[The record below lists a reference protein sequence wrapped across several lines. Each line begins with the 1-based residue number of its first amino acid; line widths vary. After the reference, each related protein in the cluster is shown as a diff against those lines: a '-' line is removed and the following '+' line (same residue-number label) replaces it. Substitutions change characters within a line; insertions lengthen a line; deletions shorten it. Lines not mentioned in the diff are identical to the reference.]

1 MTTCGAG
8 DHGDSMYDP
17 NRSPFAPPSADDD
30 GWPKPPGLTQQT
42 TQQPAARVDEDA
54 TTRVVTVPVAPRDR
68 RRVGRTSAVV
78 AAAVLSAG
86 LASLSTAA
94 LVTITAPRNAAP
106 TPINA
111 QPAAASTVA
120 TGGTT
125 TTITDSSDALTGI
138 IATAK
143 KSVVTLT
150 SEVAV
155 QGRFGGGG
163 TATGIGSGIILTAD
177 GYVLTNR
184 HVVEGSQQMT
194 ATLSDGRQVKATVVK
209 VADDNDLA
217 LVKIDAKPLA
227 PASIGNGSLQVGQTA
242 IAIGTPLGE
251 YEESVTKGIVSA
263 LDRSITV
270 ADSQTG
276 RPTHLSGLIQT
287 DAAINEGNSGGPLLN
302 AAGQVIGVNTA
313 GTTRAQG
320 IGFAIPIDAAKPLI
334 DQALAAKP
342 A

>member
-1 MTTCGAG
+1 
-8 DHGDSMYDP
+8 MYDP
-17 NRSPFAPPSADDD
+17 NRSPFAPPSPDDD
-30 GWPKPPGLTQQT
+30 GWPKPPGLAQQT
-42 TQQPAARVDEDA
+42 AQQPAARVDEDA

-125 TTITDSSDALTGI
+125 TITDSSDALTGI

-194 ATLSDGRQVKATVVK
+194 ATLSDGRQVNATVVK

-217 LVKIDAKPLA
+217 LVKLDATGLQ
-227 PASIGNGSLQVGQTA
+227 PAAIANGSALQVGQTA

-263 LDRSITV
+263 LNRSITV
-270 ADSQTG
+270 ADAQTG
-276 RPTHLSGLIQT
+276 RPTQLSGLIQT

-320 IGFAIPIDAAKPLI
+320 IGFAIPIDAAKALI

>member
-17 NRSPFAPPSADDD
+17 NRSPFAPPSPDDD
-30 GWPKPPGLTQQT
+30 GWPKPPGLAQQT
-42 TQQPAARVDEDA
+42 AQQPAARVDEDA

-125 TTITDSSDALTGI
+125 TITDSSDALTGI

-194 ATLSDGRQVKATVVK
+194 ATLSDGRQVNATVVK

-217 LVKIDAKPLA
+217 LVKLDA
-227 PASIGNGSLQVGQTA
+227 T
-242 IAIGTPLGE
+242 
-251 YEESVTKGIVSA
+251 
-263 LDRSITV
+263 
-270 ADSQTG
+270 
-276 RPTHLSGLIQT
+276 
-287 DAAINEGNSGGPLLN
+287 
-302 AAGQVIGVNTA
+302 
-313 GTTRAQG
+313 
-320 IGFAIPIDAAKPLI
+320 
-334 DQALAAKP
+334 
-342 A
+342 

>member
-1 MTTCGAG
+1 
-8 DHGDSMYDP
+8 MYDP
-17 NRSPFAPPSADDD
+17 NRSPFAPPSPDDD
-30 GWPKPPGLTQQT
+30 GWPKPPGLAQQT
-42 TQQPAARVDEDA
+42 AQQPAARVDEDA

-120 TGGTT
+120 TSGTT

-194 ATLSDGRQVKATVVK
+194 ATLSDGRQVNATVVK

-217 LVKIDAKPLA
+217 LVKLDATGLQ
-227 PASIGNGSLQVGQTA
+227 PAAIANGSALQVGQTA

-263 LDRSITV
+263 LNRSITV
-270 ADSQTG
+270 ADAQTG
-276 RPTHLSGLIQT
+276 RPTQLSGLIQT

-320 IGFAIPIDAAKPLI
+320 IGFAIPIDAAKALI